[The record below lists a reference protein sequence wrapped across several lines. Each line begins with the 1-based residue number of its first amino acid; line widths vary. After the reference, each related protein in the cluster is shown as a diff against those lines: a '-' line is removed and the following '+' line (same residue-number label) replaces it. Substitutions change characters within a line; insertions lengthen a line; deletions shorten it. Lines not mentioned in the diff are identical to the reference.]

1 MRSINIGYIL
11 KKTKTLSLNSFLL
24 LLLCSFFVKDEKDVL
39 LWQENKPLTWNDF
52 RGKPEKRFSA
62 ASTHYDIFKTTK
74 QNGPSAEIVIEAVF
88 FCNKSWKRESWI
100 NDQVLAHEQK
110 HFDIVELYARK
121 LRKLISEKNYSSYSN
136 LKFVSDS
143 LYKVIDKEMDVYQ
156 DKYDDETDA
165 SMNGD
170 KQREWNKKII
180 AEIEVLSE
188 YKNTNLQVTFSK

>member
-1 MRSINIGYIL
+1 MKRFFYL
-11 KKTKTLSLNSFLL
+11 TLL
-24 LLLCSFFVKDEKDVL
+24 LVLISSFAKDGNKDVL
-39 LWQENKPLTWNDF
+39 VWNEKRLLTWDDF
-52 RGKPEKRFSA
+52 KGKPEKRFSA
-62 ASTHYDIFKTTK
+62 ASTHYDIFKTTE
-74 QNGPSAEIVIEAVF
+74 QNGPSAEVTIEAVF

-121 LRKLISEKNYSSYSN
+121 LRKLLSDKNYSSYSN
-136 LKFVSDS
+136 LKSVSDS

-170 KQREWNKKII
+170 KQREWNKKIME
-180 AEIEVLSE
+180 EIQVLSE
-188 YKNTNLQVTFSK
+188 YKSTNLQVTFSK